1 MYKDPNGFN
10 PHEISDREK
19 EEASNA
25 YLMTLMVG
33 FVGLPLPIINLIASV
48 AYFLMNKSK
57 SKFVR
62 FHIFQAMVSQIF
74 IVIMNSIALS
84 WTLNIVF
91 GSLVVSNY
99 YIGYI
104 VAAVIFNLLDI
115 IANIIAA
122 IQVRK
127 GRLYSFLFFGVW
139 AKMLYY
145 KDFEKDLG
153 Y

>member
-1 MYKDPNGFN
+1 MYKDLNGFN
-10 PHEISDREK
+10 SLELSDREK

-48 AYFLMNKSK
+48 AYFLMNRSK

-62 FHIFQAMVSQIF
+62 FHVFQAMVSQLF
-74 IVIMNSIALS
+74 IVVMNSIALS
-84 WTLNIVF
+84 WTLTVVF
-91 GSLVVSNY
+91 GNGTISDY

-104 VAAVIFNLLDI
+104 VAALVFNLLDI
-115 IANIIAA
+115 IANITAA

-127 GRLYSFLFFGVW
+127 GKLYSFVFFGVW
-139 AKMLYY
+139 AKMIYY
-145 KDFEKDLG
+145 KDFD
-153 Y
+153 